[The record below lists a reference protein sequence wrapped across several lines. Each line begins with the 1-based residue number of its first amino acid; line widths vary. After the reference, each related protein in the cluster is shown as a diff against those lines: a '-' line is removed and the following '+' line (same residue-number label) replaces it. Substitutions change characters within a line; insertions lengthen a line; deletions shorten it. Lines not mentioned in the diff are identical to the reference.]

1 MDFFD
6 VVTTQRAMRRLK
18 PDAIPD
24 DVVRRIMDAAI
35 CAPSGGNRQNWS
47 FVVVRDPAKRARLG
61 ELYREAWGEL
71 MKVPYYAS
79 ASKEPASSPAGK
91 MLASARHLGEHLGEA
106 PVIVL
111 ACVTLDPGVK
121 ASLTTGASIYP
132 AVQNIMLAAR
142 ALGIGSCITTIHRF
156 RDAQGKEVLAIP
168 AEIETAALIPLGYPL
183 GKFGRPPRLPLSEV
197 AFADR
202 WGRALLSL

>member
-111 ACVTLDPGVK
+111 ACVALDPGVK

-156 RDAQGKEVLAIP
+156 RDAQVKELLGIP
-168 AEIETAALIPLGYPL
+168 PEIETAALIPLGYPL

-202 WGRALLSL
+202 WGRAL

>member
-6 VVTTQRAMRRLK
+6 VVTTQRAMRRHR

-24 DVVRRIMDAAI
+24 DVVRRLMDAAI

-61 ELYREAWGEL
+61 ELYREAWSEL
-71 MKVPYYAS
+71 MKVPYYAG

-91 MLASARHLGEHLGEA
+91 MLASARHLADHLAEA

-111 ACVTLDPGVK
+111 ACVALDQGVK

-142 ALGIGSCITTIHRF
+142 ALGVGSCITTIHRF
-156 RDAQGKEVLAIP
+156 RDAQVKELLAIP
-168 AEIETAALIPLGYPL
+168 AEVETAALIPLGYPL
-183 GKFGRPPRLPLSEV
+183 GKFGRPPRRPLGEV

-202 WGRALLSL
+202 WGRAI

>member
-24 DVVRRIMDAAI
+24 DIMRRIMDAAI

-111 ACVTLDPGVK
+111 ACVALDPGVK

-156 RDAQGKEVLAIP
+156 RDAQVKELLAIP
-168 AEIETAALIPLGYPL
+168 AEVETAALIPLGYPL

-202 WGRALLSL
+202 WGRAL